1 MTVATTLENIDP
13 ALALMKE
20 FGRRTLGTAAAI
32 QRMRQEVLFKD
43 GTVPAKYK
51 TLAAALWAVSA
62 RCEPCI
68 RFYIQEAGKLGVTEE
83 ELGEFLA
90 VGSTMGGCVGEM
102 WALKAFAAYRDQNAG
117 EASCCHS

>member
-1 MTVATTLENIDP
+1 MATTLENVDP

-68 RFYIQEAGKLGVTEE
+68 RFYIQEAAKLGVTEE

-102 WALKAFAAYRDQNAG
+102 WALKAFAAYRDQTAG